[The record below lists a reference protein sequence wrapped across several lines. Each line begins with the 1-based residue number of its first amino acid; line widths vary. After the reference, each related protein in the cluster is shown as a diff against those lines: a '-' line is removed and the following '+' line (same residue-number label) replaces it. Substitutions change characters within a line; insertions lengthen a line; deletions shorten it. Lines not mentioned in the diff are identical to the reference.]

1 MNFLNLEHWL
11 DTRDKYER
19 YQMGYDIKS
28 KDDIS
33 KYQTWFNKW
42 EKWVKTN
49 RHVFEVYYAI
59 NVDYQCNR
67 EDDLSRYNELMTLF
81 KSMNYSEFIM
91 YFTIEFTK
99 NMCILEYLNKC
110 VICNDDEDFGID
122 LDDIDYDAERWKNR
136 KELYKEKIKEEL
148 S

>member
-1 MNFLNLEHWL
+1 MNFFSLEHWL
-11 DTRDKYER
+11 DTRDRYER
-19 YQMGYDIKS
+19 YHIEYNIKN
-28 KDDIS
+28 KEDIS

-42 EKWVKTN
+42 KKWIKTN
-49 RHVFEVYYAI
+49 RRVFEVFYAI

-67 EDDLSRYNELMTLF
+67 ENNLSRYNELMTLF

-99 NMCILEYLNKC
+99 NMSILEYLNEY
-110 VICNDDEDFGID
+110 VIYNDDGDFGID
-122 LDDIDYDAERWKNR
+122 LDNINCENETWKAR
-136 KELYKEKIKEEL
+136 KELYEQKIEEEL